1 MHTSLPQPE
10 KGTYALVSLGCAK
23 NLVDSE
29 RMAGLL
35 GLDGYRLVA
44 EPDGADFVVINT
56 CGFIADARDESHGV
70 IREML
75 RLKVRGRTG
84 GVIVAGCLAQ
94 RDRQALLEQ
103 YPGIDQLVGVFAR
116 DQIATAA
123 ERIVGTCQDEHA
135 DSLLPRPGP
144 AAGRQPSAADH
155 AAAPGVREDRRGMR
169 SLVQLLHDPRH
180 ARAVCHQAH
189 RAGGRRGRGTGRRR
203 RAGTDPGRPGHQLL
217 RRGRR
222 RPAAAGRTLRPGWK
236 RSRAW
241 PGFASCISIRNTSTR
256 S

>member
-1 MHTSLPQPE
+1 MHPSLPQQE

-35 GLDGYRLVA
+35 GLEGYRMVA

-75 RLKVRGRTG
+75 RLKGRGRTG

-94 RDRQALLEQ
+94 RDRLALLEQ

-123 ERIVGTCQDEHA
+123 ERIVGTGPTCA
-135 DSLLPRPGP
+135 STKGDS
-144 AAGRQPSAADH
+144 SIF
-155 AAAPGVREDRRGMR
+155 
-169 SLVQLLHDPRH
+169 
-180 ARAVCHQAH
+180 
-189 RAGGRRGRGTGRRR
+189 
-203 RAGTDPGRPGHQLL
+203 
-217 RRGRR
+217 
-222 RPAAAGRTLRPGWK
+222 GRTLFCPAPARPLEDSRRLGGSRRGTW
-236 RSRAW
+236 RS
-241 PGFASCISIRNTSTR
+241 
-256 S
+256 